1 MSADLFNL
9 SGRSAL
15 ITGGGRGLGKAMA
28 RGFAQAGADV
38 FLASRTESELQAAA
52 AEVADGL
59 DVKVEWMGVD
69 MTDRDQVDGLAREAV
84 SRLGK
89 IDILVNNAGTNIPAA
104 IDDITDDGWDQVVE
118 LNLSACMRLM
128 RALIPG
134 MKERGWG
141 RVINISSILGLAA
154 KETRNV
160 YCATKFGLI
169 GLTQAAA
176 LDVGESISSILGLAA
191 KETRN
196 VYCAT
201 KFGLIGLTQAA
212 ALDVGESNVTVN
224 AIAPGPFLTE
234 LPGRLLTEEQRKQ
247 FAARTALGRWGR
259 PEELVGPALMMAS
272 DAGSYVTGTCLTVDG
287 GVLARGI

>member
-1 MSADLFNL
+1 MADGAPQRAALRHNRVCSRFFHPILQRRRQNTMSADLFNL

-128 RALIPG
+128 RALIPA

-154 KETRNV
+154 K
-160 YCATKFGLI
+160 A
-169 GLTQAAA
+169 
-176 LDVGESISSILGLAA
+176 
-191 KETRN
+191 TRN

-247 FAARTALGRWGR
+247 FAERTALGRWGR

>member
-128 RALIPG
+128 RALIPA

-141 RVINISSILGLAA
+141 RVIN
-154 KETRNV
+154 
-160 YCATKFGLI
+160 
-169 GLTQAAA
+169 
-176 LDVGESISSILGLAA
+176 ISSILGLAA

-247 FAARTALGRWGR
+247 FAERTALGRWGR